1 MCTAYRRIFD
11 EITERLNRE
20 MMGACVLE
28 MGGPRTA
35 PSKDSRPGIM
45 ALMQRIVTR

>member
-11 EITERLNRE
+11 EITERLNQE

-28 MGGPRTA
+28 MGSPRTA
-35 PSKDSRPGIM
+35 PSKGARPGIM
-45 ALMQRIVTR
+45 ALMQRIMSR